1 MMTQYAAAVTFPD
14 NATAYQTIS
23 ELRDSSLIQSITAA
37 ALVERDQNGQL
48 RVPEG
53 DDSVIGLGA
62 AGGSLVGMLIG
73 VIGGPLGMLLGVSS
87 GALVGGLFDLNRADK
102 VETALAEFGQ
112 AVQPG
117 HNALVLQTDE
127 PDTTA
132 LDGFVK
138 GKGGT
143 IIRRPLDEVVD
154 ELEAQQAAAEAA
166 ADAADAK
173 LREQRRE
180 ERKEKWDERVE
191 NLRKKFSRGE
201 K

>member
-1 MMTQYAAAVTFPD
+1 MTQYAAAVTFPD

-62 AGGSLVGMLIG
+62 AGGSLVGML
-73 VIGGPLGMLLGVSS
+73 LGVSS

-102 VETALAEFGQ
+102 AETALAEFGQ

-154 ELEAQQAAAEAA
+154 ELEAQQAA
-166 ADAADAK
+166 DAK